1 MLKFLH
7 IVRISNFHIFLADL
21 SLDFKHVVLSHQNKL
36 LGLQYM
42 IGKLQ
47 ISSFHPNF
55 NRNKILLVAPDISQT
70 VHEGLV

>member
-7 IVRISNFHIFLADL
+7 VVRIFNFHIFLADL
-21 SLDFKHVVLSHQNKL
+21 SLDFKYVVLSRQNEL
-36 LGLQYM
+36 LGIQYM

-47 ISSFHPNF
+47 TSSFHPNF
-55 NRNKILLVAPDISQT
+55 SRNKILLVAPDISQT

>member
-7 IVRISNFHIFLADL
+7 VVRIFNFHIFLADL
-21 SLDFKHVVLSHQNKL
+21 SLDFKYVRQNEL
-36 LGLQYM
+36 LGIQYM

-47 ISSFHPNF
+47 TSSFHPNF
-55 NRNKILLVAPDISQT
+55 SRNKILLVAPDISQT